1 MPFVEDN
8 LRLARQLM
16 GDDFWTYGVAGNAK
30 VLEAFCEMH
39 FSQGLSPR
47 KLAVDELF
55 HPATYE
61 SYKL

>member
-1 MPFVEDN
+1 
-8 LRLARQLM
+8 M

-39 FSQGLSPR
+39 FDQGLSPR

-61 SYKL
+61 AYKL

>member
-1 MPFVEDN
+1 
-8 LRLARQLM
+8 M

-30 VLEAFCEMH
+30 VLETFCEMH

-47 KLAVDELF
+47 KLVVDELF

-61 SYKL
+61 AYKL